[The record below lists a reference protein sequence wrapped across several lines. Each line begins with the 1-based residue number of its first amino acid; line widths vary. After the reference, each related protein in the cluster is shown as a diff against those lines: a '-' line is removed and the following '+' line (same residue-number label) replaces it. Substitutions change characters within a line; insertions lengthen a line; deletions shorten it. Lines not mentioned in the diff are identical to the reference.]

1 MLKRVRVALLNSPNV
16 LRNNTVETL
25 VFQLQAPL
33 SSWGEVAV
41 GEYRPSAEYPS
52 QSAIHGLLG
61 AALGVDRDDETTQ
74 TALRIG
80 YRLAVGVLS
89 QGRLLRDYHTA
100 QVPSRSDL
108 KRHPHATRR
117 DELSLPKTDLN
128 TILSSRDYRQDAA
141 ALVAVQRMA
150 NASYP
155 LAQLADA
162 LKMPKFVL
170 YLGRKSCPV
179 AVPLHPCVLHAETVS
194 TAFMDYQQQLAD
206 RCQQQLPKHTEPHN
220 LSVQKIIWGDDFGA
234 DDLSIVGVKR
244 DWSITRKD
252 QVITRQ
258 GWQFADRSEHV
269 ALLVKG

>member
-1 MLKRVRVALLNSPNV
+1 MD
-16 LRNNTVETL
+16 TL
-25 VFQLQAPL
+25 IFQLQATL

-61 AALGVDRDDETTQ
+61 AALGIERDDDEAQ
-74 TALRIG
+74 AALRNG

-108 KRHPHATRR
+108 KKRPHATRK

-141 ALVAVQRMA
+141 ALVAIQAM
-150 NASYP
+150 
-155 LAQLADA
+155 ADA
-162 LKMPKFVL
+162 PYSLQHLAEALKKPKFVL
-170 YLGRKSCPV
+170 YLGRKSCPLDEPLYPRVMEADTINV
-179 AVPLHPCVLHAETVS
+179 AFA
-194 TAFMDYQQQLAD
+194 DYQQQLTALWT
-206 RCQQQLPKHTEPHN
+206 QQLPRHDE
-220 LSVQKIIWGDDFGA
+220 QKNRAVRKIAWGDDFGT
-234 DDLSIVGVKR
+234 DDLSAIGMNR
-244 DWSITRKD
+244 DLSITRKD

-258 GWQFADRSEHV
+258 GWQFADRSEHI

>member
-1 MLKRVRVALLNSPNV
+1 MD
-16 LRNNTVETL
+16 TL
-25 VFQLQAPL
+25 IFQLQATL

-61 AALGVDRDDETTQ
+61 AALGVERDDDEAQ
-74 TALRIG
+74 AALRVG

-108 KRHPHATRR
+108 KKRPHATRK

-141 ALVAVQRMA
+141 ALVAVQA
-150 NASYP
+150 
-155 LAQLADA
+155 LADA
-162 LKMPKFVL
+162 PYSLQQLAEALKKPKFVL
-170 YLGRKSCPV
+170 YLGRKSCPLDE
-179 AVPLHPCVLHAETVS
+179 PLYPRVIESDTINA
-194 TAFMDYQQQLAD
+194 AFADYQQQLAELWT
-206 RCQQQLPKHTEPHN
+206 QQLPRHSE
-220 LSVQKIIWGDDFGA
+220 QKNSAVRKIAWGDDFGT
-234 DDLSIVGVKR
+234 DDLSLIGMNR
-244 DWSITRKD
+244 DLSITRKD

-258 GWQFADRSEHV
+258 GWQFADRSEHI

>member
-1 MLKRVRVALLNSPNV
+1 M
-16 LRNNTVETL
+16 ETL
-25 VFQLQAPL
+25 IFQLQAPL

-61 AALGVDRDDETTQ
+61 AALGVEREDDAAQ
-74 TALRIG
+74 ASLRNG

-108 KRHPHATRR
+108 KKRPHATRR

-141 ALVAVQRMA
+141 SLVAVQA
-150 NASYP
+150 LTNAPYS
-155 LAQLADA
+155 LQQLADA
-162 LKMPKFVL
+162 LKKPKFVL
-170 YLGRKSCPV
+170 YLGRKSCPLDE
-179 AVPLHPCVLHAETVS
+179 PLHPCVMNADTINAVFTEYQRHLAELW
-194 TAFMDYQQQLAD
+194 AQH
-206 RCQQQLPKHTEPHN
+206 LPKYSEW
-220 LSVQKIIWGDDFGA
+220 KICALRKIAWGDDFGN
-234 DDLSIVGVKR
+234 DDLSVIGVKR
-244 DWSITRKD
+244 DLSISRKD

-258 GWQFADRSEHV
+258 GWQFADRSEHI